1 MLHIMYRFIN
11 MVPEITGVSF
21 QKVHEIR
28 KDVSEFMK
36 SVRMLVNS
44 WNPWVKQWFHEFI
57 ESFKDFM
64 KSLVLQ

>member
-44 WNPWVKQWFHEFI
+44 
-57 ESFKDFM
+57 
-64 KSLVLQ
+64 